1 MNNHSYRFIDCGW
14 KVTLTRTTE
23 LHLALMR
30 NEEGYQR
37 RLSLE
42 NLGDHYI
49 VLI

>member
-1 MNNHSYRFIDCGW
+1 MIMTDTYDVIVHCGYGYEC
-14 KVTLTRTTE
+14 RI
-23 LHLALMR
+23 LMR
-30 NEEGYQR
+30 SEEGYQR

>member
-1 MNNHSYRFIDCGW
+1 MMQLGGTTDVIVHCGYGYEC
-14 KVTLTRTTE
+14 RS
-23 LHLALMR
+23 LMR